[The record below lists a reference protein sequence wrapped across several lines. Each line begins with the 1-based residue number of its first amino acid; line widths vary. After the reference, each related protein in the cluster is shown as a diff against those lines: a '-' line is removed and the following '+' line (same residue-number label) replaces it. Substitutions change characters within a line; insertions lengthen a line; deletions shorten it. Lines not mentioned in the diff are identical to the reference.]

1 MIGIISYGLGNVTAF
16 QSCFRELDI
25 QAEPVTDPN
34 KLKNYTHIILPGV
47 GAFDE
52 AITRLHRT
60 GFYNEI
66 INSSQNGIFLLG
78 ICVGMQVLAN
88 SSDEGEL
95 NGLNLV
101 PGNVRS
107 LKNISKNHNLLMPHM
122 GWNQVKF
129 LDKKSIFKGFE
140 DNDEFYFLHSYYYE
154 CDSNDNEISTTNY
167 GSDFCTAVNKENIY
181 GVQFHPE
188 KSHQNGKNLLKNFA
202 ELR

>member
-25 QAEPVTDPN
+25 QAEPVKDPN

-52 AITRLHRT
+52 AVTKLHRT

-78 ICVGMQVLAN
+78 ICVGMQVLAR

-95 NGLNLV
+95 NGLNLI
-101 PGNVRS
+101 PGNVKS
-107 LKNISKNHNLLMPHM
+107 LKNNSKNNNLLMPHM
-122 GWNQVKF
+122 GWNQIKF

-154 CDSNDNEISTTNY
+154 CDSNDNEISSTNY

-188 KSHQNGKNLLKNFA
+188 KSHLNGKKLLKNFA